1 MNVTAI
7 TGCALSAMVSALL
20 AASPARGTT
29 PPDVVVKGD
38 RVRGHAL
45 YQSRCTACHSLDHS
59 RIGPAHRGVFDRLAA
74 SVPGFDYSPA
84 LKRSGVRWTA
94 ANLNRWLTD
103 PEAFIPGQK
112 MGYQVPYPV
121 DRRDI
126 IAFLASPAARE

>member
-1 MNVTAI
+1 MNLTAF
-7 TGCALSAMVSALL
+7 TGFALGAMVSALL
-20 AASPARGTT
+20 AASPARGNT
-29 PPDVVVKGD
+29 PPDGVVKGD
-38 RVRGHAL
+38 PVRGQTI

-84 LKRSGVRWTA
+84 LKHSGVSWTA

-112 MGYQVPYPV
+112 MGYQVTDPV
-121 DRRDI
+121 DRQDI
-126 IAFLASPAARE
+126 VAFLASPAAR

>member
-1 MNVTAI
+1 MNVTTI
-7 TGCALSAMVSALL
+7 TRCALSAMVSALV
-20 AASPARGTT
+20 AALPARGNTS
-29 PPDVVVKGD
+29 PDGIVKGD
-38 RVRGHAL
+38 PVQGHAL

-84 LKRSGVRWTA
+84 LKHSGVRWTA

-112 MGYQVPYPV
+112 MGYQVSDPV

-126 IAFLASPAARE
+126 IAFLASPAAR

>member
-1 MNVTAI
+1 MNVTTI
-7 TGCALSAMVSALL
+7 TACALSAMVSALL
-20 AASPARGTT
+20 VALPAGGTT
-29 PPDVVVKGD
+29 PPGGVAKGD
-38 RVRGHAL
+38 PVRGHAL

-59 RIGPAHRGVFDRLAA
+59 RIGPAHRGVFDRHAA

-84 LKRSGVRWTA
+84 LKHSGIRWTA

-112 MGYQVPYPV
+112 MGYQVADPV

-126 IAFLASPAARE
+126 IAFLASPAAR

>member
-1 MNVTAI
+1 MNLTAI
-7 TGCALSAMVSALL
+7 TGCALIAMVSALL

-29 PPDVVVKGD
+29 PPDGVVKGD
-38 RVRGHAL
+38 PVRGQTL

-74 SVPGFDYSPA
+74 SVQGFDYSAA
-84 LKRSGVRWTA
+84 LKHSGVRWNA

-112 MGYQVPYPV
+112 MGYQVTDPV

-126 IAFLASPAARE
+126 VAFLASPAAR

>member
-1 MNVTAI
+1 MNVTTI

-20 AASPARGTT
+20 AALPARGAT
-29 PPDVVVKGD
+29 PPDGVAKGD
-38 RVRGHAL
+38 PVRGHEL
-45 YQSRCTACHSLDHS
+45 YQSRCTACHSLDQS
-59 RIGPAHRGVFDRLAA
+59 RTGPAHRGVFDRRAA

-84 LKRSGVRWTA
+84 LQHSGVRWTA

-112 MGYQVPYPV
+112 MGYQVSDPV

-126 IAFLASPAARE
+126 IAFLASPDAR

>member
-1 MNVTAI
+1 MNVTTI

-20 AASPARGTT
+20 AAFLARGTT
-29 PPDVVVKGD
+29 PPDGVAKGD
-38 RVRGHAL
+38 PVRGHAL

-59 RIGPAHRGVFDRLAA
+59 RIGPAHRGVFDRVAG

-84 LKRSGVRWTA
+84 VKHSGVTWTA
-94 ANLNRWLTD
+94 ANLDRWLTD

-112 MGYQVPYPV
+112 MGYQVPDPV

-126 IAFLASPAARE
+126 IAFLASPDAR

>member
-1 MNVTAI
+1 MNVITI

-20 AASPARGTT
+20 AALPARGTT
-29 PPDVVVKGD
+29 PPDGVKGD
-38 RVRGHAL
+38 PFRGHAL

-84 LKRSGVRWTA
+84 LKHSGVRWTA
-94 ANLNRWLTD
+94 ANLNDWLTD

-112 MGYQVPYPV
+112 MGYQVSDPV

-126 IAFLASPAARE
+126 IAFLASPAAR

>member
-1 MNVTAI
+1 MNVTTI

-20 AASPARGTT
+20 AALPARGAT
-29 PPDVVVKGD
+29 PPDGVVQGD
-38 RVRGHAL
+38 PVRGHEL
-45 YQSRCTACHSLDHS
+45 YQSRCTACHSLDQS
-59 RIGPAHRGVFDRLAA
+59 RTGPAHRGVFDRRAA

-84 LKRSGVRWTA
+84 LQHSGVRWTA

-112 MGYQVPYPV
+112 MGYQVPDPV

-126 IAFLASPAARE
+126 IAFLASPAAR

>member
-1 MNVTAI
+1 MNLTAI
-7 TGCALSAMVSALL
+7 TGFALSAMVSALL

-29 PPDVVVKGD
+29 PPDGVVKGD
-38 RVRGHAL
+38 SVRGHTL

-84 LKRSGVRWTA
+84 LKHSGVSWTA
-94 ANLNRWLTD
+94 ANLNRWLRD

-112 MGYQVPYPV
+112 MGYQVTDPV

-126 IAFLASPAARE
+126 VAFLASPAAR